1 MSHLFM
7 NEAANLVMEGVATP
21 EQIDMI
27 FIKEFHHEMG
37 PLSTSDL
44 IKNFSTIKNVK

>member
-1 MSHLFM
+1 LSHLFM

-44 IKNFSTIKNVK
+44 IKNY